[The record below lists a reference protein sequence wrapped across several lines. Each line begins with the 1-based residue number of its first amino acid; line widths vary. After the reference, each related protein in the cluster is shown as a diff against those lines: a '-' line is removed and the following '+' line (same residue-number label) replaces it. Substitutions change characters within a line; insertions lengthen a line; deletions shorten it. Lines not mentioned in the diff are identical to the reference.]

1 MTYPGRELEGW
12 AAPAFVA
19 QYDSAWSRRDT
30 SAVSRLLAPQY
41 QYFTSRGG
49 VSSRAETLALLS
61 DPSYRLEQA
70 DRSEVRVSISGPVTV
85 VGSRWVGRGTYKG
98 EAFKDDQRC
107 GQTWLQTGRRWQLL
121 SEHCVQITPASS
133 D

>member
-1 MTYPGRELEGW
+1 MYSTAFMW
-12 AAPAFVA
+12 KPARN
-19 QYDSAWSRRDT
+19 D
-30 SAVSRLLAPQY
+30 P
-41 QYFTSRGG
+41 
-49 VSSRAETLALLS
+49 SSLLS
-61 DPSYRLEQA
+61 DPGYRLEQA
-70 DRSEVRVSISGPVTV
+70 DRSEVRVSISDPVTV
-85 VGSRWVGRGTYKG
+85 VSSRWVGRGTYKG